1 MKNSATCAPESW
13 HFEYVLR
20 LGDNALILGQRISE
34 WCGHSPFVEEDVAMA
49 NTALDHIGRARM
61 LLTHAGNLQANKQTE
76 DDLAYSRNEREFKNF
91 LLCEL
96 PIGDFA
102 FTIVRQV
109 LLDTYHFHLYDA
121 LQKSSD
127 ETLAAIATK
136 VVKESTYHLRHS
148 SEWLIRLGDGTEE
161 SQRRAQLA
169 LDNQWRF
176 TSEFFLADEVDDVA
190 HETGVG
196 VDVSLLE
203 KLWRDNVD
211 DILSAACLLRPED
224 APLRASGRMGLHTE
238 HMGFLLAE
246 MQSVQRAYPGLNW

>member
-1 MKNSATCAPESW
+1 VNSSASSAPGSW

-49 NTALDHIGRARM
+49 NTALDHIGRSRM
-61 LLTHAGNLQANKQTE
+61 LLTHAGNLHGTQQSE

-121 LQKSSD
+121 LQKSTD
-127 ETLAAIATK
+127 ATLAAIAAK

-169 LDNQWRF
+169 LDNQWRY
-176 TSEFFLADEVDDVA
+176 TSEFFQADEVDEAA
-190 HETGVG
+190 HKAGVG
-196 VDVSLLE
+196 VEVSLLE
-203 KLWRDNVD
+203 KLWRDNVN
-211 DILSAACLLRPED
+211 DIVTSSCLSQPKD
-224 APLRASGRMGLHTE
+224 APLHASGRAGLHTE

-246 MQSVQRAYPGLNW
+246 MQSVQRAYPGLDW